1 MFYLKDRK
9 VITMKNDL
17 NLKALFVGSK
27 SENGYLFKE
36 LLGGLIDDHMGWRQ
50 NYMPQDPSLI
60 TEDEKDS
67 ESYKATVRRVKN
79 VLNDFSTKMRTH
91 CVPWHTAG
99 RYWGQMNSETL
110 MPSIV
115 AYSAAMLWNGNNC
128 AYESSPATS
137 QMEEDV
143 GRDFATLMGYKDGWG
158 HLTSGGT
165 SANIEGLWYARNV
178 KSIPL
183 ALKEVLPE
191 TVAGKSEWELLNMP
205 TRDMLDIVEA
215 HMDKIDDIKAH
226 SARSGKN
233 IQKLGMWLVP
243 QTKHYSWLKAADVVG
258 VGLDH
263 VVAVPVDERYR
274 MKVDAL
280 EQTIRDL
287 AAKHIPVLGVVA
299 VVGSTEEGAIDHIDQ
314 IVALRK
320 KLMKDGIYFYLHID
334 AAYGSYARSLF
345 LDENNNFIPYAD
357 LMNVLAEHHVFN
369 RKDVYVE
376 EDVYNAYKAMDEA
389 ESVTLDPHKM
399 GYVPYAAGGISIKW
413 KSMRELIGYFATYV
427 LEKGSKAPSLL
438 GAYIMEGSKAGA
450 TAAGVWTAH
459 RVLPLNV
466 TGYGRLIGASIE
478 GAQNFY
484 NLVKGLSFQ
493 VNGKNITV
501 HALTKPDFN
510 MVDFVFEE
518 EGASLEANN
527 ALNKAF
533 FQVTSSGIDSL
544 YGEPF
549 ITSHTD
555 FAIADYGDSPFK
567 FVHEELGYSR
577 EEWEKNGKVT
587 VLRACALSPYMND
600 PKAFAYFGEEIR
612 KAMEAGLKKVVK

>member
-1 MFYLKDRK
+1 
-9 VITMKNDL
+9 MKNDI

-27 SENGYLFKE
+27 SENGYLFKD

-50 NYMPQDPSLI
+50 NYMPQDPALI
-60 TEDEKDS
+60 TEEDKDS
-67 ESYKATVRRVKN
+67 ESYKETVRRVRH
-79 VLNDFSTKMRTH
+79 VLNDFSAKMRTY
-91 CVPWHTAG
+91 CVPWHSA

-143 GRDFATLMGYKDGWG
+143 GHDFATLMGYPETGWG

-165 SANIEGLWYARNV
+165 SANIEGIWYARNV

-191 TVAGKSEWELLNMP
+191 TVEGKSEWELLNMP
-205 TRDMLDIVEA
+205 TREMLDIVVA
-215 HMDKIDDIKAH
+215 HLDKIDDIKAH

-233 IQKLGMWLVP
+233 IQKLGKWIVP

-258 VGLDH
+258 VGHDQ
-263 VVAVPVDERYR
+263 VVSIPVDEHYR
-274 MKVDAL
+274 MKVDEL
-280 EQTIRDL
+280 EKTIRDL

-299 VVGSTEEGAIDHIDQ
+299 VVGSTEEGQIDHVDQ

-320 KLMKDGIYFYLHID
+320 KLMKDGIYFYLHVD
-334 AAYGSYARSLF
+334 AAYGSYARALF
-345 LDENNNFIPYAD
+345 LDENNQFIPYEN
-357 LMNVLAEHHVFN
+357 LHEVYKKHHVFV
-369 RKDVYVE
+369 RDDVYVDKDVY
-376 EDVYNAYKAMDEA
+376 DAFKAMSEA
-389 ESVTLDPHKM
+389 ESITLDPHKM

-413 KSMRELIGYFATYV
+413 KEMRELIGYFATYV

-478 GAQNFY
+478 GAQNLY
-484 NLVKGLSFQ
+484 NWVKDLTFNI
-493 VNGKNITV
+493 NGKKIKV
-501 HALTKPDFN
+501 HGLTKPDFN
-510 MVDFVFEE
+510 MVCYEFQE
-518 EGASLEANN
+518 EGESLEENN

-544 YGEPF
+544 YGQPF
-549 ITSHTD
+549 MTSHTD
-555 FAIADYGDSPFK
+555 FAIPDYGNSPFP
-567 FVHEELGYSR
+567 FVHDVLGYSR
-577 EEWEKNGKVT
+577 EEWEKVGKVT
-587 VLRACALSPYMND
+587 VLRGCTLNVSLND
-600 PKAFAYFGEEIR
+600 PKTFAYFSKEFE

>member
-1 MFYLKDRK
+1 MN
-9 VITMKNDL
+9 NDL
-17 NLKALFVGSK
+17 NLKALFIGSK
-27 SENGYLFKE
+27 AENGYLYKD
-36 LLGGLIDDHMGWRQ
+36 LLGGLVDDHMGWRQ

-60 TEDEKDS
+60 TEEDKES
-67 ESYKATVRRVKN
+67 ESYKATVRRVRS
-79 VLNDFSTKMRTH
+79 VLQEFSTKMRTH

-110 MPSIV
+110 MPAIV

-143 GRDFATLMGYKDGWG
+143 GHDFATLMGYGDTGWG

-191 TVAGKSEWELLNMP
+191 TVKGKSEWELLNMP
-205 TRDMLDIVEA
+205 TREMLDIVVA

-233 IQKLGMWLVP
+233 IQKLGKWLVP
-243 QTKHYSWLKAADVVG
+243 QTKHYSWLKAADIVG
-258 VGLDH
+258 VGLDQ
-263 VVAVPVDERYR
+263 VVEVPVDEKYR
-274 MKVDAL
+274 MKIDEL
-280 EQTIRDL
+280 EKIIRGF
-287 AAKHIPVLGVVA
+287 AAKHIPILGVVG
-299 VVGSTEEGAIDHIDQ
+299 VVGSTEEGAVDHIDQ
-314 IVALRK
+314 ILALRE
-320 KLMKDGIYFYLHID
+320 KLMKEGIYFYFHID
-334 AAYGSYARSLF
+334 AAYGSYARALF
-345 LDENNNFIPYAD
+345 LDENNQFIPYEK
-357 LMNVLAEHHVFN
+357 LPEEFQRHHVFN
-369 RKDVYVE
+369 RKDVYID
-376 EDVYNAYKAMDEA
+376 EDVYKAFKAMSGA
-389 ESVTLDPHKM
+389 ESITLDPHKM

-413 KSMRELIGYFATYV
+413 KEMRELIGYFATYV
-427 LEKGSKAPSLL
+427 LEKGSKAPSML

-459 RVLPLNV
+459 RVLPLNI

-484 NLVKGLSFQ
+484 NLVNNMSFEI
-493 VNGKNITV
+493 NGKKINV

-510 MVDFVFEE
+510 IVDYVFEE
-518 EGASLEANN
+518 EGADLETNN

-533 FQVTSSGIDSL
+533 FQETSSGITSL
-544 YGEPF
+544 YAQPF

-555 FAIADYGDSPFK
+555 FAIADYGNSPYE
-567 FVHEELGYSR
+567 FVHKVLGYSKK
-577 EEWEKNGKVT
+577 EWEKTGKVT
-587 VLRACALSPYMND
+587 VLRACAMSPYMND
-600 PKAFAYFGEEIR
+600 PKAFNYFGGEIR